1 MSYSR
6 VQWPSFTAPPS
17 QPDYTRPPA
26 AARQRRSASK
36 YWCPALRVKV
46 TGLGPG
52 GNYKDFTRAHLLRD
66 NITRRPPGA
75 WHSMMKLCLNNTWSQ
90 YYLHNMCLHF
100 ISQHRSLD
108 NYKTPWPRFVL
119 FPRSPAPP
127 SWHPVCLFSD
137 LVRGRV
143 SCLCWFEHFRQEGS
157 GLQKQTN
164 NL

>member
-36 YWCPALRVKV
+36 YCPVPR
-46 TGLGPG
+46 PG
-52 GNYKDFTRAHLLRD
+52 SESRSPGSGRGV
-66 NITRRPPGA
+66 ITRILPGRIFCEITSHGA

-157 GLQKQTN
+157 GSQKQTD